1 MESSGRLVVKRAP
14 RTAFVLTSAAALLLA
29 LVCKKAPGNKAPATP
44 APPSGVASGGFNTSY
59 EFSAT
64 TTDPE
69 GDSVCLR
76 FSWGDGDTSAWCAWV
91 ASGETSTMA
100 HAWTDSDTY
109 MVTAQAK
116 DWSGLTSDWSQAH
129 AVIIQTLSYEV
140 VLSWGAHPRDLDAH
154 LWTPEIQG
162 LRYHVYYLATGTLDT
177 APYCSLDADNENGYG
192 PERVAI
198 TTAFPGDYIYA
209 VHHYAGDSTITTSHA
224 SVQLFFGG
232 ALTRTFLVPQEP
244 AQDRT
249 WWHVFK
255 LDGTAGTVT
264 ELNVLS
270 TGPPDLTDELP
281 PKQPWKSSSRTAR

>member
-1 MESSGRLVVKRAP
+1 MF
-14 RTAFVLTSAAALLLA
+14 RTRRSAVAILLA
-29 LVCKKAPGNKAPATP
+29 TVLPLLFSTCKKTPIDHPPATP
-44 APPSGVASGGFNTSY
+44 SEPSGVTNGRINTSY
-59 EFSAT
+59 DFSAT

-76 FSWGDGDTSAWCAWV
+76 FSWGDDDTSAWCAWV

-192 PERVAI
+192 PERVTI

-209 VHHYAGDSTITTSHA
+209 VHHYAGDSTITSSNA
-224 SVQLFFGG
+224 RVELLVDG
-232 ALTRTFLVPQEP
+232 AVYRTFDVPDEP
-244 AQDRT
+244 AQGRT
-249 WWHVFK
+249 WWHVFR
-255 LDGTAGTVT
+255 LDGAAGTVT

-270 TGPPDLTDELP
+270 TGPPDLTGELP
-281 PKQPWKSSSRTAR
+281 QKQPGNSLSRAAR